1 MERYCPDCGAVLA
14 AGHARC
20 RPCFRRFEAEYQ
32 RKMERDWMM
41 RNFPGFRPRDLFP
54 ENGWDEQEKK
64 ASEKEVRG
72 WRG

>member
-1 MERYCPDCGAVLA
+1 
-14 AGHARC
+14 
-20 RPCFRRFEAEYQ
+20 
-32 RKMERDWMM
+32 MM